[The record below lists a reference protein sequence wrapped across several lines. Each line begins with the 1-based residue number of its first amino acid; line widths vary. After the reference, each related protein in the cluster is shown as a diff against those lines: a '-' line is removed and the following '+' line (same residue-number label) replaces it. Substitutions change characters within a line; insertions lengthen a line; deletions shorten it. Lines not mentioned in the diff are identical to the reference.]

1 MLFKFLFQHMA
12 RTKQTACKSDSKG
25 KLPQV
30 TYDQPSTEPDSTST
44 MDKPGQ
50 APIDIDLPQPTKPQ
64 GKPTVDPK
72 ATSQAPAQ
80 LAVKADQGE
89 EEIVELE
96 EEAEEET
103 EGKASPSTSST
114 TSTTTTPG
122 K

>member
-1 MLFKFLFQHMA
+1 
-12 RTKQTACKSDSKG
+12 
-25 KLPQV
+25 
-30 TYDQPSTEPDSTST
+30 

-96 EEAEEET
+96 EKQKRKQ
-103 EGKASPSTSST
+103 KAKPAPPQVAPPAPPAPQVNENMTKKRTRSQGGTWRNPMQQQRL
-114 TSTTTTPG
+114 G
-122 K
+122 RRL